1 MINKAINYVKETKA
15 ELKGVTWPSR
25 KQTITYTLLV
35 VGASLAVAVLLG
47 FFDMISA
54 YLLEKFVL

>member
-1 MINKAINYVKETKA
+1 MNKAINYVKETKA
-15 ELKGVTWPSR
+15 ELKGVIWPSR
-25 KQTITYTLLV
+25 RQTITYTLLV